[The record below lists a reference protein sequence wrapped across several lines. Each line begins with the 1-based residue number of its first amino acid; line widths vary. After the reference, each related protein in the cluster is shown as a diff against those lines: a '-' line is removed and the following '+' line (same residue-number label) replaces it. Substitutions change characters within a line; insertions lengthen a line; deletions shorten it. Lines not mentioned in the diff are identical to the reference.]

1 MTIEFNNTTA
11 KNEGLSFWKEAATAI
26 GTALAVAKKNWR
38 AFGSPEIIRNVVNI
52 TDDDIEQYFRLSEV
66 LDEAIT
72 SINNDSNY
80 EMTIAYADMIEKP
93 SPKTI
98 IEFLAKYDSAL
109 NNESEPNHK
118 FYTHK
123 TAMRCKDPYG
133 DKSNYRKTIFAL
145 CNYFSQNNILEF
157 GLEPNSDIQF
167 KIDSYEDYLGW
178 INN

>member
-26 GTALAVAKKNWR
+26 GTALAVAKKNWK

-52 TDDDIEQYFRLSEV
+52 TEDDIEQYLRLSEV

-80 EMTIAYADMIEKP
+80 EVTIAYADMLCKP
-93 SPKTI
+93 KPETI

-109 NNESEPNHK
+109 NNNSEPNHR
-118 FYTHK
+118 YYLHQI
-123 TAMRCKDPYG
+123 ALRCKDPYG
-133 DKSNYRKTIFAL
+133 DRAKYRKTIIAL
-145 CNYFSQNNILEF
+145 CNYFRQINVSEF
-157 GLEPNSDIQF
+157 GLEPNSEIQF
-167 KIDSYEDYLGW
+167 KINSYEDYLGW
-178 INN
+178 INS